1 MQEIGKSDVKVNA
14 IPSGLEKYMAF
25 TIRKSLVFIDGMKF
39 MNSSLD
45 ALVNDFSDN
54 YFEYLFEE
62 FSGDSLKLLKQ
73 KGVYPT

>member
-1 MQEIGKSDVKVNA
+1 MQEKGKSDVKVNA

-25 TIRKSLVFIDGMKF
+25 TILKSLIFIDGMKF
-39 MNSSLD
+39 MNSILD

-54 YFEYLFEE
+54 YFEYLSEE

-73 KGVYPT
+73 KGVYPI